1 MNELNPA
8 YVESVIR
15 KAKEGKLTT
24 GQAEVRTRPEPSVE
38 KIRFKSEERLVET
51 NNPIMTLFTLF
62 IFFYTPLH
70 LFTLFIS
77 FYAFLD
83 VSLSD
88 RPLLCREKP
97 MAREIPL
104 VIIGGNGMNPCEG
117 KRASLLGFQGAEARA
132 HRWNWNK

>member
-8 YVESVIR
+8 CVESVIR

-24 GQAEVRTRPEPSVE
+24 GQAEIHTGPEPSVE
-38 KIRFKSEERLVET
+38 KIRFKIEERLET

-70 LFTLFIS
+70 LFTLLIS

-97 MAREIPL
+97 MARGIPL
-104 VIIGGNGMNPCEG
+104 VIIGGNWMNPYEG
-117 KRASLLGFQGAEARA
+117 KRASLLGFQEAEARA